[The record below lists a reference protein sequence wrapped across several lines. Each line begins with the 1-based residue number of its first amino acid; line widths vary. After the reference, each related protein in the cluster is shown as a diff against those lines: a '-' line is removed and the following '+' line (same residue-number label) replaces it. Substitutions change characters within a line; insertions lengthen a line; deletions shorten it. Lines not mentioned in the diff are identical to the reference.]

1 MTPRR
6 RWLAWAVAP
15 PLLIVGSPAH
25 GGETYEFWPELQFH
39 YWFDEHRSRAIF
51 TASQS
56 RDRDAASTYQ
66 AEVGLTFEH
75 RFTDLFWG
83 RIGYRHGNA
92 TDGGP
97 FTENRL
103 LVEQIF
109 RVPLAAGVSVDFR
122 TREDFRWLNDGF
134 FVRLRERM
142 QVQRDFTI
150 DGYTFTPYASA
161 EVYFDTRYNQMARYR
176 LTLGVTLPIYRHF
189 SIEPYLARQV
199 DNAGSFGIANAFG
212 LTLITSF

>member
-1 MTPRR
+1 MVRVAI
-6 RWLAWAVAP
+6 LALIAVLPLAP
-15 PLLIVGSPAH
+15 ARAD
-25 GGETYEFWPELQFH
+25 ETHEFWPELQFH
-39 YWFDEHRSRAIF
+39 YWFNAHHSRAILMM
-51 TASQS
+51 SQS
-56 RDRDAASTYQ
+56 RDRDSNKSYQ

-75 RFTDLFWG
+75 RFTDFIWG

-97 FTENRL
+97 FSENRL
-103 LVEQIF
+103 LAEQIF

-161 EVYFDTRYNQMARYR
+161 EIYFDTRYDLQMSRYR
-176 LTLGVTLPIYRHF
+176 LVLGVTLPIYRHF

-199 DNAGSFGIANAFG
+199 DNAGSFTITNAIG